1 VSNQFNMSQM
11 KFTTA
16 SYAMIAGGVAMLV
29 GYFLPWASKGIL
41 SVDGSYGGWKLS
53 ILVLLA
59 AIAAG
64 GAGAAFAYMKP
75 RFNMAWMVAVAAGAV
90 ALIVLLLNWSVFSD
104 ASIGIGFML
113 TAVGALVALGGGYLG
128 YMEAK
133 GTPRM

>member
-1 VSNQFNMSQM
+1 MSQL

-29 GYFLPWASKGIL
+29 GYFLPWASNGLI
-41 SVDGSYGGWKLS
+41 SISGSYPGWNMS

-59 AIAAG
+59 AIVAG
-64 GAGAAFAYMKP
+64 AAGAAFAYMKP
-75 RFNMAWMVAVAAGAV
+75 RYSMAWMVGAGAGAV
-90 ALIVLLLNWSVFSD
+90 ALIVLLLNWSLLSG

-113 TAVGALVALGGGYLG
+113 TGLGALVALGGGYLG

-133 GTPRM
+133 GTPKM